1 MTIAVRDGGAGDA
14 ALLAGHR
21 ALGETEQEAH
31 RGRRDA
37 QPAPERL
44 LVGEIEGVAC
54 ATLGWVRAG
63 DSLRIVH
70 VFVEPWARGV
80 GMGDALMA
88 ALLGE
93 AARDG
98 VERVGGSA
106 LPGDRS
112 MKNLFE
118 RNGLVAREILVERRL
133 R

>member
-1 MTIAVRDGGAGDA
+1 MTLVVREGCPDDD
-14 ALLAGHR
+14 ALLAGHT
-21 ALGETEQEAH
+21 AAGASEQAAH

-37 QPAPERL
+37 QPHPERL
-44 LVGEIEGVAC
+44 VVGEIDGVAC

-63 DSLRIVH
+63 DSVRIVH
-70 VFVEPWARGV
+70 VYVEPWAREV
-80 GMGDALMA
+80 GMGDAMMA
-88 ALLGE
+88 ALLE
-93 AARDG
+93 YAAHEH